1 MLLTPGTRLGPY
13 EILGAIGAGSMG
25 EVYRAGDPRLQ
36 REVAIKIL
44 PNTFASDPDRRARFE
59 REARVLAALND
70 PRIAAIYGVEEDPAT
85 KRIALVLELVDGPTL
100 QDRLGGGPLPLDEAL
115 PAAAQIAAA
124 LEAAH
129 ER

>member
-1 MLLTPGTRLGPY
+1 MLLTPGTRVGPY

-85 KRIALVLELVDGPTL
+85 LRLHHVHRSGDGP
-100 QDRLGGGPLPLDEAL
+100 GCADE
-115 PAAAQIAAA
+115 
-124 LEAAH
+124 LEVHA
-129 ER
+129 RR